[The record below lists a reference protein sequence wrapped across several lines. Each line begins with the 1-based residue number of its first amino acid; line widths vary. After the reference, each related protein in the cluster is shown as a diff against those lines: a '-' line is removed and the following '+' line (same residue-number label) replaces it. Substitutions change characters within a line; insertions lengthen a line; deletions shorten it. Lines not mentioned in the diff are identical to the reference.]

1 MQVSVAFGKAFLY
14 IKVNGDVYSFLQMQI
29 MVLLCMSNISR
40 RNMLK
45 FSSLL
50 AISAFVEAKPTKVL
64 ANATETNA
72 ISPDQALRRLIEGNA
87 RYTTGQLTH
96 PRQTN
101 ERISEIAKGQKPF
114 AVILGCSDSRVAPE
128 ILFDEGLGD
137 LFVVRVA
144 GNIATSDVIGSIE
157 FAVAEFGSPLI
168 MVLGHERCGAVK
180 ATVEALE
187 KNINVPGYVG
197 TIARAIAPL
206 VETAKNLPGDLV
218 DNTVI
223 ANANNSA
230 RRLQQ
235 SLVLS
240 KAVKAGKVK
249 IVPAYYDLDTGAVKL
264 V

>member
-1 MQVSVAFGKAFLY
+1 MFYLR
-14 IKVNGDVYSFLQMQI
+14 MT
-29 MVLLCMSNISR
+29 NISR
-40 RNMLK
+40 RNLLK
-45 FSSLL
+45 YSSLL
-50 AISAFVEAKPTKVL
+50 AAFASTTTKGL
-64 ANATETNA
+64 ANASASETNA
-72 ISPDQALRRLIEGNA
+72 LSPDQALRRLIEGNA

-96 PRQTN
+96 PRQTS
-101 ERISEIAKGQKPF
+101 ERISEVAKGQKPF
-114 AVILGCSDSRVAPE
+114 AIVLGCADSRVAPE

-157 FAVAEFGSPLI
+157 FAVAEFGVPVI

-197 TIARAIAPL
+197 TIARAIAPV
-206 VETAKNLPGDLV
+206 VEAVKEQPGDLV
-218 DNTVI
+218 DNVVM
-223 ANANNSA
+223 ANASNSA
-230 RRLQQ
+230 KRLQQ

-240 KAVKAGKVK
+240 KALKAGKLK

>member
-1 MQVSVAFGKAFLY
+1 MIYFV
-14 IKVNGDVYSFLQMQI
+14 MT
-29 MVLLCMSNISR
+29 NISR
-40 RNMLK
+40 RNVLK

-50 AISAFVEAKPTKVL
+50 AASVFVETTTTKVL
-64 ANATETNA
+64 ANANASETSVV
-72 ISPDQALRRLIEGNA
+72 SPDQALRRLIEGNA

-96 PRQTN
+96 PRQTV
-101 ERISEIAKGQKPF
+101 ERINEVAKGQKPF
-114 AVILGCSDSRVAPE
+114 AIVLGCADSRVAPE

-137 LFVVRVA
+137 LFVVRIA

-157 FAVAEFGSPLI
+157 FAVAEFGVPLV

-197 TIARAIAPL
+197 TIARAIAPV
-206 VETAKNLPGDLV
+206 VEATKEQPGDLV
-218 DNTVI
+218 DNVVM
-223 ANANNSA
+223 ANASNSA
-230 RRLQQ
+230 KRLQQ

-240 KAVKAGKVK
+240 KAIKAGKLK